1 MNVFVATGSTLR
13 IDRYYENSLLD
24 LAIAA
29 VSELEEELS
38 EHKPDVLLLANAYG
52 ESTEEQVQLA
62 GKLARALGY
71 RIPAI
76 RVENGDASGGSAI
89 YSAYSLV
96 KSGTAKSVLVV
107 GAEKLGDF
115 PASHLNDILAEN
127 LDEEFSYRAGVIPQA
142 FAAIQMKLYMKRY
155 NVPREY
161 FAEWP
166 YLMHKYASENHYAYL
181 KFPVDKETI
190 LSSQVVSDPLRLFD
204 TAARADG
211 ASAVLITNEEVARK
225 VSEAPVKVEGV
236 SFSTAGV
243 NLREL
248 LSVRDAV
255 SPWREFKPDFYEIH
269 DSYSVTAA
277 MILDE
282 LGLERGKS
290 LLHLDQVQVNYS
302 GGLKARGY
310 PGGATG
316 VYQVAEGYAQLTG
329 TFKGRRVKDAR
340 RGLVVSMDDLG
351 SVAVT
356 VALSR

>member
-1 MNVFVATGSTLR
+1 
-13 IDRYYENSLLD
+13 
-24 LAIAA
+24 
-29 VSELEEELS
+29 
-38 EHKPDVLLLANAYG
+38 
-52 ESTEEQVQLA
+52 
-62 GKLARALGY
+62 
-71 RIPAI
+71 
-76 RVENGDASGGSAI
+76 
-89 YSAYSLV
+89 
-96 KSGTAKSVLVV
+96 LVV